1 MNPEGQAQR
10 NTEMESESP
19 MLEMVRIQHLA
30 DNIQKDLDLL
40 KEYEDA
46 LRLEYDPRRRMN
58 YRREI
63 ERLLESAD
71 KYQREYNELRKL
83 IESKSSV
90 AMQNVET
97 KLQDMDT
104 KLNILLTGQN
114 AIHDNLVNLR
124 QTILARFDVY
134 EQTIIRTII
143 DRLDQEQLVST
154 QAVLDSIATQR
165 LSEGELQE
173 TLNAVREASNE
184 ILQHEKIISDPN
196 LANGIEQLSDLVDS
210 PKLDASHKLKI
221 TLPII
226 PFFLSYEGFVELKSG
241 MNLESAWKKL
251 LSRARGKQ

>member
-1 MNPEGQAQR
+1 
-10 NTEMESESP
+10 MESESP

-40 KEYEDA
+40 KEYEDT
-46 LRLEYDPRRRMN
+46 LRLEDDPRRRMK
-58 YRREI
+58 YRHEI
-63 ERLLESAD
+63 EHLLDSAD
-71 KYQREYNELRKL
+71 KYQREYNELQKL
-83 IESKSSV
+83 IETKSSV

-114 AIHDNLVNLR
+114 AINYNLVNLR
-124 QTILARFDVY
+124 QTVLVRFDVY

-143 DRLDQEQLVST
+143 DRLDQEQLVYT
-154 QAVLDSIATQR
+154 QAVLDSISTQR
-165 LSEGELQE
+165 LSEVELQE
-173 TLNAVREASNE
+173 TLNAVREVSNE

-241 MNLESAWKKL
+241 MKLESAWNKL
-251 LSRARGKQ
+251 LSRVRGKQ